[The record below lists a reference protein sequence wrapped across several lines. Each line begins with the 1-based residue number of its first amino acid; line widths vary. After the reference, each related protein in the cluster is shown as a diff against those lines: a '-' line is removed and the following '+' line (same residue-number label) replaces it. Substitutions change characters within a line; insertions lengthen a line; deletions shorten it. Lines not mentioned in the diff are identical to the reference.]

1 MAKNA
6 KRNPAD
12 AFFAG
17 LTESFTK
24 APEREVPSVS
34 EEPKITEAPKTSE
47 APKEPAHIEE
57 THVQQ
62 TKSDAE
68 LLFSRDDREV
78 KSKRVNLILQP
89 SLYAKAQKV
98 AKKHGISFNEMIT
111 QMLRHITDG
120 Q

>member
-17 LTESFTK
+17 LTDSFTK
-24 APEREVPSVS
+24 TPEQEKVETPKVADVQPQVNEDQPQVKEAQLEPVKTEVEMS
-34 EEPKITEAPKTSE
+34 
-47 APKEPAHIEE
+47 
-57 THVQQ
+57 
-62 TKSDAE
+62 
-68 LLFSRDDREV
+68 FSRDDREV

-111 QMLRHITDG
+111 QMLRHITEG

>member
-24 APEREVPSVS
+24 EPEREAPSVS
-34 EEPKITEAPKTSE
+34 EDPKIAEAPEVSSE
-47 APKEPAHIEE
+47 SVRTEEEPHTEQA
-57 THVQQ
+57 
-62 TKSDAE
+62 KADAE

-111 QMLRHITDG
+111 QMLRHITEG